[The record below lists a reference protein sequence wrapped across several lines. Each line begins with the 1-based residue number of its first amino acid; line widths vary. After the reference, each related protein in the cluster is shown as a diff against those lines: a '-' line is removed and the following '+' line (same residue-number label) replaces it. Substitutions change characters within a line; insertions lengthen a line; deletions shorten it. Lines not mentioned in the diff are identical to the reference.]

1 MNTLYE
7 YEKYCTDSENL
18 RQTLD
23 KYGVAIIPS
32 ILNDE
37 ECLQMQNNMWNF
49 LEHIT
54 QKWDTPINRNKPET
68 YINIYKLFMK
78 KQVVNMLIKFW
89 GIGHSQMAW
98 DIRQNK
104 KIVDVFAKFWNVDPE
119 ELLVSFDA
127 SSIHMPPEITNII
140 SEQYKWYHTDQ
151 SYLTNDLI
159 YLQSWVTAFD
169 VLEGDGTLS
178 ILEGSHKHHEEF
190 GYHFDISDPNDWYRL
205 NENELQFYYN
215 KGCVEKLIKCPK
227 GSLIIWDGRTIHYGL
242 EGTNNRLK
250 PNIRCVSYI
259 CYLPRKL
266 ASEKDLMIKREAFNK
281 MLTTTHNPYKI
292 NIIPKTIYPDMDEN
306 EYITSID
313 KPILS
318 ELGYKLAGF

>member
-1 MNTLYE
+1 
-7 YEKYCTDSENL
+7 
-18 RQTLD
+18 
-23 KYGVAIIPS
+23 
-32 ILNDE
+32 
-37 ECLQMQNNMWNF
+37 
-49 LEHIT
+49 
-54 QKWDTPINRNKPET
+54 
-68 YINIYKLFMK
+68 
-78 KQVVNMLIKFW
+78 
-89 GIGHSQMAW
+89 
-98 DIRQNK
+98 
-104 KIVDVFAKFWNVDPE
+104 
-119 ELLVSFDA
+119 
-127 SSIHMPPEITNII
+127 MPPEITNII